1 MFARPLV
8 LGLSVLALGAPCA
21 SAAVSDPVVPFYD
34 AADGVQ
40 AGQGKRN
47 VYLRF
52 GPGAAKLY
60 RRFAGHTARVG
71 CARRAV
77 DDEGGLSGGSIRS
90 DGRLES
96 FGPGYTWTKL
106 RLPRKPG
113 RVNLPF
119 TGKPYDVCFIA
130 TNERRSDDAC
140 MPAGVFPANPQA
152 CVRLLVA
159 LTDTGRA
166 MVEERARTIELS
178 YVSNAV
184 DDRPESTPLAR
195 LQRIFGPDVVA
206 LAEPDAAPPPGKV
219 GYWQDGETTV
229 VAVSLS
235 DGRRRFVRH
244 DGDVYSTN
252 VSELTGGSSDAI
264 RLP

>member
-1 MFARPLV
+1 
-8 LGLSVLALGAPCA
+8 
-21 SAAVSDPVVPFYD
+21 
-34 AADGVQ
+34 
-40 AGQGKRN
+40 
-47 VYLRF
+47 
-52 GPGAAKLY
+52 
-60 RRFAGHTARVG
+60 
-71 CARRAV
+71 
-77 DDEGGLSGGSIRS
+77 
-90 DGRLES
+90 
-96 FGPGYTWTKL
+96 
-106 RLPRKPG
+106 
-113 RVNLPF
+113 
-119 TGKPYDVCFIA
+119 
-130 TNERRSDDAC
+130 
-140 MPAGVFPANPQA
+140 
-152 CVRLLVA
+152 
-159 LTDTGRA
+159 